1 MSDVVKKVFV
11 VLFVCLLQDDD
22 TVREIRE
29 DFLRKQDFVFA
40 RQSVSGILAR
50 PVVDVFGLKGIPWLP
65 IGERVAFA
73 SNYVSAARLSM
84 DEGNAVFQELS
95 R

>member
-1 MSDVVKKVFV
+1 MLQGEEHATVTADDIARGWRVESVTTNMDMKNR
-11 VLFVCLLQDDD
+11 LFVDGRLVDDD

-50 PVVDVFGLKGIPWLP
+50 PVVDVFGLKGI
-65 IGERVAFA
+65 R
-73 SNYVSAARLSM
+73 
-84 DEGNAVFQELS
+84 
-95 R
+95 